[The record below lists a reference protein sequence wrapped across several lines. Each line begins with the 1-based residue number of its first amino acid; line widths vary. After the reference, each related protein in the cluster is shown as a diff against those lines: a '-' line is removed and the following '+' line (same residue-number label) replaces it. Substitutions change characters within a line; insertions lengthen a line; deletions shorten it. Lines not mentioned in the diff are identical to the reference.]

1 MRGRRVHVADVRR
14 VENSCLGQPPR
25 DVSKRCKAFTNFIV
39 DAIYPGGKEAQYF
52 GESWYTSFIKPAST
66 TPVVRAT
73 IWAHDYRGILFSQ
86 PREQEGGQGFEVYV
100 PIYRLSW

>member
-1 MRGRRVHVADVRR
+1 MSDGSNMSVSVSRREIYPSVVR
-14 VENSCLGQPPR
+14 
-25 DVSKRCKAFTNFIV
+25 AFTNFIV

-86 PREQEGGQGFEVYV
+86 PREQKGGQGFEVYV

>member
-1 MRGRRVHVADVRR
+1 MLQM
-14 VENSCLGQPPR
+14 C
-25 DVSKRCKAFTNFIV
+25 DVSKIPVSASRHEMFPSAVSAFTNFIV